1 MRKQYSKE
9 EITHILDRFMAGE
22 TSLAEEQLLA
32 DYFRTHEVNDE
43 WQEYK
48 EMFALFDSGKVDIE
62 QATSADKADSS
73 FINHHPSVIIRH
85 SSLAIIGIAAAVIL
99 AFLLWPESHE
109 STISQPEPHSV
120 VAMHTAKQDTLV
132 MQIEKA
138 HTPMIA
144 KETTLQTQ
152 TVTTKQTNQV
162 QAHQKMEEATKV
174 GRTDSFDYYLAQL
187 EAEMDA
193 LDDSVSSAQLEKL
206 ISADARLRQLVN
218 RIVGNEVEQALNAT
232 KPDSTTD
239 YLNF

>member
-1 MRKQYSKE
+1 MIIPMKKIKGILPPMVTPLLDNGTIDYEGARRIADRMMDAGVSAIFLLGTAFVIYKGVNKGIEAISK
-9 EITHILDRFMAGE
+9 ILMPV
-22 TSLAEEQLLA
+22 LLLA
-32 DYFRTHEVNDE
+32 V
-43 WQEYK
+43 
-48 EMFALFDSGKVDIE
+48 
-62 QATSADKADSS
+62 
-73 FINHHPSVIIRH
+73 
-85 SSLAIIGIAAAVIL
+85 IGIAAAIIL

-109 STISQPEPHSV
+109 APIKQPEPHSV

-152 TVTTKQTNQV
+152 TVTTKQANQV
-162 QAHQKMEEATKV
+162 QAHQEMEEATKV